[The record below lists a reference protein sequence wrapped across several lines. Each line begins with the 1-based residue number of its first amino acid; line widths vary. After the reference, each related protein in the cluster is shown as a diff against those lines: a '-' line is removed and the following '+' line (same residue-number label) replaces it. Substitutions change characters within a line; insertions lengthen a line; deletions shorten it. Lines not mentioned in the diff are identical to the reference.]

1 MKTNNKKIKVAIVG
15 ATGYTGAELI
25 KVLLNHNHVEITSLT
40 AKIES
45 ESKIS
50 DIFGK
55 FLGQCDLMCKN
66 LDVDEVA
73 KKADLV
79 FLALPHGVSMH
90 YADAF
95 LKKGLKVIDLSA
107 DYRLKSLEEYTKWYN
122 IKHKDVDNIAK
133 SVYGLPEIYRKEIK
147 NAELI
152 ANPGCYP
159 TVSILSTLPAVAK
172 NDIGL
177 ADVIIDAKSGITG
190 AGRKAVLSLHYSE
203 VNESVKAYKI
213 NEHQHI
219 PEINQELSNAD
230 GNNFEVSFIPHIV
243 PLNRG
248 ILATCYIKYREK
260 LDANEIY
267 NLYKEYYKDEPF
279 VKVLDKDK
287 LPEIK
292 DVVHTNFCHIGIKV
306 VEDKGLVVAVG
317 VIDNLLKGA
326 SGQAVQNMNIMCG
339 FNEEEGLI

>member
-1 MKTNNKKIKVAIVG
+1 MKTNSRKIKVAIVG
-15 ATGYTGAELI
+15 ATGYTGAELV
-25 KVLLNHNHVEITSLT
+25 KVLLDHEHVAITSLT
-40 AKIES
+40 AKIEQ

-50 DIFGK
+50 DIFGR
-55 FLGQCDLMCKN
+55 FLGRCDLLCKN
-66 LDVDEVA
+66 LDVDDVA
-73 KKADLV
+73 KHADVV

-107 DYRLKSLEEYTKWYN
+107 DYRLKSLETYTKWYN
-122 IKHKDVDNIAK
+122 IKHTDVKNIAR
-133 SVYGLPEIYRKEIK
+133 SVYGMPEIYRAEIK
-147 NAELI
+147 KADLV

-159 TVSILSTLPAVAK
+159 TVSILSTLPVVAK

-177 ADVIIDAKSGITG
+177 SDVIIDAKSGITG
-190 AGRKAVLSLHYSE
+190 AGRKAALSLHYSE
-203 VNESVKAYKI
+203 VNESMKAYKI

-219 PEINQELSNAD
+219 PEINQELSNVD
-230 GNNFEVSFIPHIV
+230 GKNFEVSFIPHIV

-267 NLYKEYYKDEPF
+267 NLYKDYYKDEPF
-279 VKVLDKDK
+279 VKVLDKGK

-292 DVVHTNFCHIGIKV
+292 DVVYTNFCHIGVKV
-306 VEDKGLVVAVG
+306 SEDKGLVVAVG

-339 FNEEEGLI
+339 FNEKEGLI